1 MRIASLKQ
9 LTLARFREFTREP
22 EAVFWTFVFP
32 LLLAGGLAVA
42 FRDKAPEQAIIAVVA
57 PPGLNV
63 NGNGAGSDA
72 TGVVEAF
79 AAASAAG
86 DSAPIRSRVIPADSV
101 DEVLRVGTAAL
112 VAIVGGDGGVE
123 YRFDPARPEG
133 RIARQTADD
142 LLQRARGRADVVP
155 VREVTVRERGSRY
168 IDFFLPGLLA
178 MNIMGSSIWSL
189 AFAIVTQRNKKLLKR
204 LIATPMSRLEYLLSF
219 VLSRLVFLVLE
230 IAVLLGFG
238 VWALD
243 VPIRGSLLTLVGVAF
258 IGAAAFGAIGLL
270 VSSRSRTIEGVSGL
284 TNFVMLPMWIFSGVF
299 FSASNFPA
307 VIQPVV
313 QALPLTALVNGM
325 RAVMLQGADLV
336 TVLPQVGI
344 LLAYL
349 VVCLTVALRVF
360 RWQ

>member
-1 MRIASLKQ
+1 MRIASLQQ
-9 LTLARFREFTREP
+9 LTLARFREFIREP

-57 PPGLNV
+57 PADA
-63 NGNGAGSDA
+63 NGGGNASA
-72 TGVVEAF
+72 ARVVEAF
-79 AAASAAG
+79 AASSAGG
-86 DSAPIRSRVIPADSV
+86 DSAAIRSRVIPADSIE
-101 DEVLRVGTAAL
+101 EVLRIGTAAL
-112 VAIVGGDGGVE
+112 VAVVGADGTVE

-133 RIARQTADD
+133 RVARQTADD
-142 LLQRARGRADVVP
+142 LLQRALGRADVVP
-155 VREVTVRERGSRY
+155 VRETTVRERGSRY

-189 AFAIVTQRNKKLLKR
+189 AFAIVTQRNKKLLK
-204 LIATPMSRLEYLLSF
+204 LLVATPMSKLEYLLSF

-238 VWALD
+238 VLALD
-243 VPIRGSLLTLVGVAF
+243 VPVRGSILTLVIVAF

-307 VIQPVV
+307 AIQPVV

-325 RAVMLQGADLV
+325 RAVMLQGADFV
-336 TVLPQVGI
+336 SVLPQIGV
-344 LLAYL
+344 LCAYL
-349 VVCLTVALRVF
+349 VVCLAVALRVF